1 MGTWPLGMT
10 NPFTKWDEFW
20 IFLQKTPD
28 LDFARY
34 IANVFQ
40 YTTNTP
46 NFFLEDYQ
54 NKK

>member
-1 MGTWPLGMT
+1 MG
-10 NPFTKWDEFW
+10 W
-20 IFLQKTPD
+20 ILDFLQKTHD

-54 NKK
+54 KNYPIG